1 MTNAIKYVAGAAIVG
16 LGFANCL
23 AWANA
28 RNMSGAEPAP
38 TKVVAYGDLNL
49 DNDTGV
55 KTLYARLRAASRDVC
70 VGLDGTDIMEQRI
83 VRAKCYS
90 AALSRSVAQVNNAA
104 LTMLYNR
111 SPSGYYR
118 RDTRY

>member
-1 MTNAIKYVAGAAIVG
+1 MINPIKCFAGAAVVG

-28 RNMSGAEPAP
+28 KNVSGAEPAP

-49 DNDTGV
+49 DSDTGV

-70 VGLDGTDIMEQRI
+70 VGLEGTDVMEQRI
-83 VRAKCYS
+83 VRARCYS

-104 LTMLYNR
+104 LSRLYNR
-111 SPSGYYR
+111 SPTG
-118 RDTRY
+118 